1 MAIPFTSY
9 FRSFSRLLY
18 DCRKLAISHLV
29 IIRKILI
36 ARIFS
41 CYICVRGTTK
51 HRVSIKSSIKLRET
65 VLESLYYGF
74 PFLDIPNDP
83 IL

>member
-1 MAIPFTSY
+1 M
-9 FRSFSRLLY
+9 L
-18 DCRKLAISHLV
+18 
-29 IIRKILI
+29 
-36 ARIFS
+36 
-41 CYICVRGTTK
+41 
-51 HRVSIKSSIKLRET
+51 RVSIKSSIKLRET